1 MQFVQYNICG
11 FSKVS
16 RR

>member
-1 MQFVQYNICG
+1 MQFFVYNICG